1 MNKIVNVNAGARW
14 VRGFLWVMGV
24 VLSTQA
30 YCGPDPK
37 EIMQKNEAARKVS
50 DIISTAVLKTG
61 GRGQA
66 ERTKGFTWS
75 RKLINDGNHY
85 NTFTRF
91 QFPPEV
97 KGEGILF
104 LEHEKGNPDV
114 MIYLPSYKK
123 IRRIQNQDQSSSFMG
138 SEFSYSDIATP
149 HLDDFNYKYLRIEA
163 CGTVKCHVIE
173 STPINEAVRDRTGY
187 AHETH
192 WIREDN
198 FMGTRGEFFD
208 VAGKLLKK
216 LESSEIR
223 LVDTGRKKW
232 LAHHLRMEN
241 VQSGKTTVLDF
252 SGVRVDTGIKDSTFT
267 PQNLEK
273 GS

>member
-1 MNKIVNVNAGARW
+1 MNKFSYLFVLAAYSVNGSAA
-14 VRGFLWVMGV
+14 
-24 VLSTQA
+24 QA
-30 YCGPDPK
+30 APDAK
-37 EIMQKNEAARKVS
+37 DIMRKNEDARRVT
-50 DIISTAVLKTG
+50 DIVSTAVLKTG
-61 GRGQA
+61 GKGQV

-75 RKLINDGNHY
+75 RKLLGDNVHY

-104 LEHEKGNPDV
+104 LEHDNGNPDV
-114 MIYLPSYKK
+114 MIYLPAYKK

-149 HLDDFNYKYLRIEA
+149 HLDDYNYKYLRMEA
-163 CGTVKCHVIE
+163 CGAVQCHVIE
-173 STPINEAVRDRTGY
+173 SAPINEAVRDRTGY
-187 AHETH
+187 ARETH

-198 FMGTRGEFFD
+198 YMGAKGEFYD

-216 LESSEIR
+216 LESNNIKIIDSA
-223 LVDTGRKKW
+223 RKKW
-232 LAHHLRMEN
+232 LAHHLQMEN
-241 VQSGKTTVLDF
+241 VQNGKTTVLDF
-252 SGVRVDTGIKDSTFT
+252 SGVKVNTGIKESTFT